1 MCTEAKQIC
10 EELGLPNILK
20 ESINKSKWDSMV
32 KKATRKNHEEELK
45 VEVESKKKLEAIKE
59 ENMRIFGSKESRKH

>member
-1 MCTEAKQIC
+1 
-10 EELGLPNILK
+10 
-20 ESINKSKWDSMV
+20 MV

-59 ENMRIFGSKESRKH
+59 EDMRIF